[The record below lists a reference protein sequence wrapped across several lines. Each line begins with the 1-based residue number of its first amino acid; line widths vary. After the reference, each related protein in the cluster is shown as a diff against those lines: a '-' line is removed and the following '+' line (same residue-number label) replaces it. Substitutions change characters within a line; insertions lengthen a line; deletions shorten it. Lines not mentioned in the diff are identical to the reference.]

1 MIAAMTR
8 HTGLR
13 LAEVG
18 FLLILIAGV
27 WLALAQLLNPA
38 KWGKFRTIVSGVL
51 LAIAGVL
58 LIIATHWGHFGGK

>member
-1 MIAAMTR
+1 MTVVALTA
-8 HTGLR
+8 HAGTR

-27 WLALAQLLNPA
+27 WLVAAELLRD
-38 KWGKFRTIVSGVL
+38 KWRRFRSVVAGAA

-58 LIIATHWGHFGGK
+58 LIIATRWGQFG

>member
-1 MIAAMTR
+1 MVAAMT
-8 HTGLR
+8 HHAGIR

-27 WLALAQLLNPA
+27 WLVFAEILDPA
-38 KWGKFRTIVSGVL
+38 RWRKFRTIVSGVL

-58 LIIATHWGHFGGK
+58 LIVATHWGKFG